1 MFFQCE
7 LLKRDCSQIIG
18 GALFKPFM
26 FVHRSD
32 PCCASCFAAFGFAMS
47 DQWNGFVLNVLVR

>member
-32 PCCASCFAAFGFAMS
+32 PCCASCFGFAMS
-47 DQWNGFVLNVLVR
+47 NQWIVFLLNVLVR